1 MKSPYWLVSLTL
13 FFAHSAWSYPPH
25 PYQSWYDVNS
35 ESKRFLHEEAE
46 NTSTKRRG
54 LEIAISDVG
63 PRCAVPLVS
72 SWVVDSKGKNTGS
85 VKVSCAKSEGQTDKK
100 EWSTIV
106 ATAPLEKIEI
116 LTVEKPDSVDGIDMT
131 ASECKEWQQ
140 GLTKQKIKYIFEN
153 SEKYPDSVLPYGDGY
168 YFLPCSVEGELKRDG
183 VNWYFSINAAATAVW
198 SNDKNEN
205 IAWGCD
211 ARGCSKLFLLPYNAM
226 GDTEF
231 N

>member
-13 FFAHSAWSYPPH
+13 LFTHSAWSYPPH

-46 NTSTKRRG
+46 KTTVKRRG

-72 SWVVDSKGKNTGS
+72 SWVMDDKGEKTGS
-85 VKVSCAKSEGQTDKK
+85 VKVSCAKSEAPTDEKG
-100 EWSTIV
+100 WSVMV

-116 LTVEKPDSVDGIDMT
+116 LTVERPASVDGVDMT
-131 ASECKEWQQ
+131 ASECKEWQR

-168 YFLPCSVEGELKRDG
+168 YYLPCIVEGELKSDG
-183 VNWYFSINAAATAVW
+183 AKWHFSINAAATAVW
-198 SNDKNEN
+198 TNDKNEN

-211 ARGCSKLFLLPYNAM
+211 ERGCSKLFILPYNAM

-231 N
+231 D